1 MMHPFCEVL
10 PPAVRPHRRFTTV
23 PHSLQPTNSSAAA
36 CPAFSVRGSRRQSR
50 RRLRRHHRHRPPAAG
65 YWNLLG
71 GAGSLRGLRLLPP
84 AEGDALAESIEYGL
98 SHALSPADASN
109 AYRRLY
115 LARGPC
121 ELLLAA
127 AGRWAL
133 ERCSLRMPGGCELA
147 RFEFKPNLSVSICL
161 LSGGFFC

>member
-1 MMHPFCEVL
+1 M
-10 PPAVRPHRRFTTV
+10 
-23 PHSLQPTNSSAAA
+23 Q
-36 CPAFSVRGSRRQSR
+36 
-50 RRLRRHHRHRPPAAG
+50 
-65 YWNLLG
+65 
-71 GAGSLRGLRLLPP
+71 
-84 AEGDALAESIEYGL
+84 
-98 SHALSPADASN
+98 ALSPADASN

-147 RFEFKPNLSVSICL
+147 SLNSKNRIVVSIVRELIYLLSV
-161 LSGGFFC
+161 